1 METPTSFVVDARIN
15 YNDIENEENKKVIFE
30 CASNINIF
38 TNTKNED
45 SINCSAI
52 MNAAGITGNKQKSLI
67 DQVLSVDGELG
78 FSCRAITQDMYDHS
92 TYDEYDKD
100 LKEKYVSGYQCVYDW
115 GTGRGSIL
123 YHIKNSLLPFYS
135 NFEFMISQ
143 GIISYDFIYEDRDI
157 RAKLF
162 SEINVPRSDGSVQKG
177 VLGLDQGLIVKDSKI
192 YVKVFFNSNIRSEM
206 KYNKRGYSNYT
217 DWVEPY
223 TDKHKY
229 LEIQDFL
236 KANPSFRF
244 VFRIDNPL
252 TTHQEIYDKYVK
264 GDEELEKQYEELNS
278 YYYQKVT
285 KFFQEDV
292 IPTLKEHEE
301 KRFTIGVFK

>member
-15 YNDIENEENKKVIFE
+15 SNDPENEENKKVIFE

-38 TNTKNED
+38 TNTKNEA

-52 MNAAGITGNKQKSLI
+52 MNAAGITRNKQKSLI

-100 LKEKYVSGYQCVYDW
+100 LKEKYVSGYQCAYDF
-115 GTGRGSIL
+115 GSGRGCIL

-206 KYNKRGYSNYT
+206 KYNKRSYSNYT

-264 GDEELEKQYEELNS
+264 GDEELEKQYEELN
-278 YYYQKVT
+278 YYYSQKVI
-285 KFFQEDV
+285 KFFQEEV
-292 IPTLKEHEE
+292 IPTLKEHAE